1 MKRARDVA
9 EQSVIE
15 AVRDAMREEMRRDE
29 RVFVM
34 GEDIGARGG
43 VFLATEGFVEEFGEA
58 RVIDTPLAES
68 SIAGIALGAAMH
80 GMRPIAEIEFA
91 DFIWP
96 TINQMVGEAARVRYG
111 TNGKLSV
118 PMVLRAPQGGGIR
131 GALYHSQSVEAFFS
145 HTPGLKVVTPATP
158 YDAKGLLKSAIRSD
172 DPVIFLEHKRTYR
185 LVRGEVPD
193 DDYTVPIGQADV
205 KLGGEDLSV
214 ITYGLMVHH
223 CIEAAREL
231 AKDGISAEVVDL
243 RTVRPIDRET
253 VLASVQKTGKALI
266 VHEDTKAG
274 GVGAEVAG
282 IIAED
287 AFEYLD
293 GPVTRLAGPEVP
305 AMPFAPPME
314 AAFMLSTEKISAAIR
329 KLAAY

>member
-1 MKRARDVA
+1 MKAAGVA

-111 TNGKLSV
+111 TNGKMSV

-131 GALYHSQSVEAFFS
+131 GALYHSQSVEAFFA

-158 YDAKGLLKSAIRSD
+158 YDAKGLLKSAVRSD

-185 LVRGEVPD
+185 LVRGEVPEE
-193 DDYTVPIGQADV
+193 DYTVPIGQADV
-205 KLGGEDLSV
+205 KLDGEDMSV

-223 CIEAAREL
+223 CIEAAQEL
-231 AKDGISAEVVDL
+231 AQEDISAEVVDL

-253 VLASVQKTGKALI
+253 VLVSVQKTGKALI

-274 GVGAEVAG
+274 GIGAEVAG

-314 AAFMLSTEKISAAIR
+314 AAFMLSTEKIAAAMR